1 MDASPLL
8 HPTARG
14 RLLAAAALVATSC
27 AQAAAAARPVAE
39 LRVQAEVSAD
49 TILVGDVAALQGVS
63 AQEGQRL
70 ARLALGP
77 APRTGQVGRVNRAQL
92 LAALPAGW
100 AVEGAAAA
108 KVVRAAQ
115 PLDGDRLCAVAVAA
129 AEPRLDSLG
138 PAIHHALDCAAD
150 NSRPIDVPQGPLA
163 LSADLSHLQLVDGP
177 QRANVDVMVAGRAE
191 RSVAV
196 TLKLSLQAQQW
207 CARTPVAS
215 GQVLQPSSFDG
226 CLVPVRHPA
235 QLDTAGA
242 PLPAGRMR
250 RALHAGD
257 VLAAADVAGIDT
269 ALAGDAV
276 EVRYRVGGFEL
287 ESRGALLQD
296 ARVGDPVRV
305 RLSQATQP
313 VIGHLASGRLV
324 ELEDQP

>member
-1 MDASPLL
+1 MRVSPLL
-8 HPTARG
+8 RPSAPGH
-14 RLLAAAALVATSC
+14 LLAAAALVAASW
-27 AQAAAAARPVAE
+27 AQAAAAARPLAE
-39 LRVQAEVSAD
+39 LRVQAEVSGD
-49 TILVGDVAALQGVS
+49 TILVGDVAALHGAS
-63 AQEGQRL
+63 AREGQRL

-77 APRTGQVGRVNRAQL
+77 APHAGQVSRVNRAQL

-100 AVEGAAAA
+100 AVDGAAAA
-108 KVVRAAQ
+108 KVVRAVQ

-129 AEPRLDSLG
+129 ASLRLDPLG
-138 PAIHHALDCAAD
+138 PAVHHALDCAAD
-150 NSRPIDVPQGPLA
+150 NGSPIDLPQGALA

-177 QRANVDVMVAGRAE
+177 QRANVDVTVAGRAE

-196 TLKLSLQAQQW
+196 TLKLSLRAQQW

-215 GQVLQPSSFDG
+215 GQVLQPSAFDG
-226 CLVPVRHPA
+226 CLVAVRHPV

-242 PLPAGRMR
+242 PLPTGRMR

-257 VLAAADVAGIDT
+257 VLAAADVASPDT

-276 EVRYRVGGFEL
+276 EVRYRVGGFAL

-305 RLSQATQP
+305 RISQATQP